1 MTALRALTGGVTGPL
16 GDGFEIGFVT
26 EDGVERR
33 ILLRDAWSMEFER
46 CLPVRRFPSYKGQ
59 RHYPGRWW
67 SATMGAHVGFESWL
81 ERDNLMLL
89 DFDPAVAAVSSQ
101 PFWLFWTAENGKTRS
116 HAPDYFARLHDG
128 SALVV
133 DCRPVERIKPKD
145 AAIFEVTRAACEQI
159 GWRYRLAGATNAIL
173 TANVRWLAG
182 YRHPRHDIAPIAAA
196 LREACAAPLPLM
208 TAAEAVGE
216 PIAVLPVLF
225 HLLWRHDLDIDLSTP
240 LHPDAVITQAMS

>member
-1 MTALRALTGGVTGPL
+1 MTALRVLAGGVTGQL
-16 GDGFEIGFVT
+16 GDGFEVGFVA

-33 ILLRDAWSMEFER
+33 ILLRDAWSMRFER

-59 RHYPGRWW
+59 KHYPGRWW

-81 ERDNLMLL
+81 ERD
-89 DFDPAVAAVSSQ
+89 
-101 PFWLFWTAENGKTRS
+101 KTRS

-128 SALVV
+128 NALVV

-145 AAIFEVTRAACEQI
+145 AAIFEVTRTACEQV
-159 GWRYRLAGATNAIL
+159 GWRYRLVGATDAIL

-182 YRHPRHDIAPIAAA
+182 YRHPRHDVAPVAAA

-208 TAAEAVGE
+208 TAAEAVGD

-225 HLLWRHDLDIDLSTP
+225 HLLWRHELDTDLSTP
-240 LHPDAVITQAMS
+240 LHPDAVITLAVN